1 MGTTVE
7 IYLPPPLMSFT
18 MGLWPKELSSN
29 RYTQSR
35 GALRRRAEVVK
46 AYREEAGLVA
56 LGAGVRKPALER
68 ATVQAV
74 CWWKDQRRPD
84 GLNVPAALK
93 PVFDGLTDAGV
104 WVDDKHVDL
113 LPVVFHFDKKN
124 QRLEIS
130 VWEAQ
135 VHYSGELFS

>member
-1 MGTTVE
+1 MGTRVK
-7 IYLPPPLMSFT
+7 IHLPLPLITFT

-35 GALRRRAEVVK
+35 GALKHRAKLVK
-46 AYREEAGLVA
+46 AYREEAAWVA
-56 LGAGVRKPALER
+56 LGAGVRKPPLER

-74 CWWKDQRRPD
+74 CWWKDKRRPD

-113 LPVVFHFDKKN
+113 LPVVFHVDKMN
-124 QRLEIS
+124 PHLEIS

-135 VHYSGELFS
+135 VHYLRS